1 MALPGTNDPAVPQP
15 DDRESSRVVLLLVL
29 ATGAMDAACLLHL
42 GVFTAYVTASLI
54 LAGANLVDT
63 PGSPVPGLVAVAGF
77 VVGAVAGGWL
87 SRRELRRHRRVAAL
101 LLVDAA
107 FIATGAAVAAW
118 QGIDAHEGRYAVI
131 ALLAIAMG
139 CQTAAIRLVHVAEI
153 PIAAATLA
161 TFGVVVGLTGEHGD
175 RSALLNAPVSWWRS
189 CSARSWARRW
199 RAGNRGSRGPRLL
212 RSWPASRCSRTG
224 RSPRPEA
231 AQPSQ

>member
-1 MALPGTNDPAVPQP
+1 
-15 DDRESSRVVLLLVL
+15 VLLLVL

-118 QGIDAHEGRYAVI
+118 QGIDAREGRYVVI

-139 CQTAAIRLVHVAEI
+139 CQTAAIRLVHVPEI

-175 RSALLNAPVSWWRS
+175 RSALLK
-189 CSARSWARRW
+189 
-199 RAGNRGSRGPRLL
+199 
-212 RSWPASRCSRTG
+212 RTG
-224 RSPRPEA
+224 VVVAILLGAILGAALARWEPWIAWAATAALVAGVAVLAHRSLSPT
-231 AQPSQ
+231 